1 MNIEIRAVIV
11 FFTLKGLNRK
21 PILSELP
28 FGKDSAWLRED
39 EEIPTRT
46 KKEITLEKYRISILW
61 SIDEKFSLLALPKGT
76 NIRPI
81 ILLKQIFPI
90 CKIIFATSATEKH
103 SKKFSCILTMRQLTI
118 LDNMLK

>member
-1 MNIEIRAVIV
+1 MNIEIRAVIL

-21 PILSELP
+21 PILVELP

-46 KKEITLEKYRISILW
+46 KKEIDSGKCRIFILW
-61 SIDEKFSLLALPKGT
+61 NVDEEFSLLALPKGT

-81 ILLKQIFPI
+81 ILPKQMFPI

-103 SKKFSCILTMRQLTI
+103 SKKILCILTMRQLTI
-118 LDNMLK
+118 FDNQLK